1 MQNMVVGIMRVV
13 ETLPS
18 SPAHLLWAAAAVS
31 GETRQMN
38 GGRTSATTAALRRPD
53 TARGAAGGHQG
64 RGGAG
69 SGRGH
74 SALTALPENGQLST
88 KPRTVNTSV
97 PELLTKIST

>member
-1 MQNMVVGIMRVV
+1 MRVV

-18 SPAHLLWAAAAVS
+18 STAHLLGAAAVS
-31 GETRQMN
+31 GEPRQMN

-69 SGRGH
+69 RGRGGDTRLSQH
-74 SALTALPENGQLST
+74 FQKTVSYQPNLGQ
-88 KPRTVNTSV
+88 
-97 PELLTKIST
+97 